1 MRTKKF
7 YYFWIMGKINKNI
20 KNELVEKIGVVY
32 ERAGHTPMAGRIVG
46 VLFLSEPP
54 YRSFDELVKELSAS
68 KSAISNGLNL
78 LSSMGLVEYETFSG
92 DRKRY
97 FKLNLQALETIF
109 RKELENIS
117 NFSLLL
123 KKVRDVRSPKY
134 SDFNSGIDN
143 FIKLIEI
150 FQDEYPRIINKW
162 KE

>member
-1 MRTKKF
+1 MKKNDE
-7 YYFWIMGKINKNI
+7 KIRK
-20 KNELVEKIGVVY
+20 ELVEKIGIVY
-32 ERAGHTPMAGRIVG
+32 EKAGHTPMAGRIAG
-46 VLFLSEPP
+46 ILFLSEPP

-78 LSSMGLVEYETFSG
+78 LIAMGFAEYETFPG

-117 NFSLLL
+117 NFSALL
-123 KKVRDVRSPKY
+123 KKVRETRSSKY
-134 SDFNSGIDN
+134 TEFNKGIDD

-150 FQDEYPRIINKW
+150 FQAEYPLIIEKW
-162 KE
+162 RKNR